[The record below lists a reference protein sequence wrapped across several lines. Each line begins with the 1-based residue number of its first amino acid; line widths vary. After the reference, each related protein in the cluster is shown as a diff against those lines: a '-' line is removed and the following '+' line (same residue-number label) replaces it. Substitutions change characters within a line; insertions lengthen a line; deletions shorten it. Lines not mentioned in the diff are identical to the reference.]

1 MSTNRYTVSYEE
13 QTRRDNA
20 VDSYYKRAGRY
31 SKLDNRALYNAY
43 AIGSAQ
49 APSTSVGAIVEAITY
64 TMRTER
70 GYADYEAEQ
79 GYCAIF
85 AY

>member
-1 MSTNRYTVSYEE
+1 MAANRYTVSYEE
-13 QTRRDNA
+13 QAKRDNA

-49 APSTSVGAIVEAITY
+49 VASTSVGAIVEAMTY

-79 GYCAIF
+79 GYRAIF

>member
-1 MSTNRYTVSYEE
+1 MAANRYTVTYEE
-13 QTRRDNA
+13 QLRRDKA
-20 VDSYYKRAGRY
+20 IEDYYRRADKHDRLDS
-31 SKLDNRALYNAY
+31 STLYNMY

-49 APSTSVGAIVEAITY
+49 VASTSVGAIVEAMIY
-64 TMRTER
+64 TLRTER

-79 GYCAIF
+79 GYRAIF